1 MNPSVEKKASPGL
14 SKEKSYFD
22 DFPKTSKKSL
32 GRLYGSIT
40 KEKHL
45 VDKTCSQ
52 TGGTPMKDSIRNVKK
67 TTTELQKE
75 HIKASIEKEDSS
87 TSNSFTVQNKPKTP
101 IFTNQKQEGRAKM
114 SAPSKGDHIQNQA
127 LLKLAVSPAGMIRQT
142 SHETRPISASLP
154 VSNMTGLKNIL
165 NSFMKTSISQVL
177 RSKIDSQSETKS
189 ESSDNSLTQV
199 SELLEK
205 SDLKGKIG
213 ITENMNEDEEKDT
226 NVMEHPCKDIEQD
239 AASDNTSED
248 HLKENKKIADT
259 SRIESLCTQVNSQPT
274 KSQNIGTVSST
285 PKSPVLPQSSTV
297 PVIPGV
303 LQNTVL
309 TRQQVAFKVM
319 MGKKKK
325 KSKHFRGATYDL
337 YLSKRKKKNKDRP
350 GELSQQKDDI
360 SSIAGTE
367 TSSCIDSEEED
378 SETSEGFRTSSE
390 VSLQDDESDY
400 GHISSGRQSTET
412 HNCDESLPL
421 TSEIKK
427 QKPVGLN
434 VIDSQQQKNSESRP
448 KDCKMFEDEVSNN
461 DKSEVLD
468 EPSNLISSNCLHV
481 ERAEEMEVVKEN
493 SISTNADTKE
503 DAALLPTEEPA
514 VPEPSQPSDL
524 AVDKNFKKAEEPPVV
539 EETSSKDN
547 LMEDDG
553 IIEADSYVS
562 LDTKSTMSSIASSV
576 KSRQR
581 VKRHLLNDHNEVD
594 SLGLSSSVSIGSDG
608 IGQKKAKKAFHGPCG
623 PTVVLS
629 SPVEEGNPGLLPHIE
644 IVVDSKLPLMSRCTC
659 QGAPLDPKATQIT
672 EAKIF
677 CQAIDSISGRL
688 VGCCNSVTCHQLVR
702 PSVKIPFTTMCEV
715 HLWRLAQHHCCPS
728 CGVFC
733 TQGDFLQCITT
744 NKGKKQIHLF
754 HKKCKTIQG
763 NSEVPQ
769 CPHCGR
775 ASLKSIRLELNTPTP
790 PIFYL
795 SQKPLFTV
803 PKAKMAFSRQL
814 EIKRKGEEEEEAIS
828 SRSFMVP
835 ETGKILSSA
844 GLPLG
849 PDRAQLEALLIA
861 LASDKLQN
869 VRYTIKSFYAP
880 AKTGNIDKILQLIA
894 LGFDPNYKFEEHEN
908 ETPLHAA
915 SSAGHLV
922 VVHLLVQAGAV
933 LDHLTNKLY
942 TPLMYAVECNQVPV
956 VEYLIKAGTQLDA
969 RGEDG
974 MTALHLAAR
983 CGSVEICEMLL
994 DTGRINVNIQDDGGW
1009 TPVIWATEH
1018 SKPVVVRLLVDQGA
1032 DPNLK
1037 DNEENTALHW
1047 SAFSGCLEVSQ
1058 LFLDIGCDL
1067 GALNE
1072 HGDTPLHIASRRDN
1086 YDSVVLFLARGA
1098 DIEALNKGNELP
1110 IECCLNKNSPTWMV
1124 LKMNQELKRVTA
1136 SKLHQADRIL
1146 ERDITRGKE
1155 RNPIQCVNG
1164 LDTEGELEDF
1174 LYIVE
1179 NCETS
1184 PINIDRTIT
1193 SLQSCRC
1200 TDDCTS
1206 PSCTCATISFKC
1218 WYNREGHILPEF
1230 NMLDPPMIFEC
1241 NRACLC
1247 WKNCNNRVMQ
1257 NGITCRL
1264 QVFRTKGK
1272 GWGVRTLKEIH
1283 RGSFVCEYIGEI
1295 ISDSE
1300 ADQREDD
1307 SYLFDLDNRDGETFC
1322 LDARYYG
1329 NISRFI
1335 NHLCEPNLVPVK
1347 VFVDHQDLSFPRIAF
1362 FSSRDIKPHEEL
1374 GFDYGE
1380 KFWVIKYKNFTCG
1393 CGSPKCRYSKETIH
1407 TTLENY
1413 YRRLKEEQGDEI
1425 VRSLPQ
1431 Q

>member
-1 MNPSVEKKASPGL
+1 M
-14 SKEKSYFD
+14 
-22 DFPKTSKKSL
+22 
-32 GRLYGSIT
+32 
-40 KEKHL
+40 
-45 VDKTCSQ
+45 
-52 TGGTPMKDSIRNVKK
+52 
-67 TTTELQKE
+67 
-75 HIKASIEKEDSS
+75 
-87 TSNSFTVQNKPKTP
+87 
-101 IFTNQKQEGRAKM
+101 
-114 SAPSKGDHIQNQA
+114 
-127 LLKLAVSPAGMIRQT
+127 
-142 SHETRPISASLP
+142 
-154 VSNMTGLKNIL
+154 
-165 NSFMKTSISQVL
+165 
-177 RSKIDSQSETKS
+177 
-189 ESSDNSLTQV
+189 
-199 SELLEK
+199 
-205 SDLKGKIG
+205 
-213 ITENMNEDEEKDT
+213 
-226 NVMEHPCKDIEQD
+226 
-239 AASDNTSED
+239 
-248 HLKENKKIADT
+248 
-259 SRIESLCTQVNSQPT
+259 
-274 KSQNIGTVSST
+274 
-285 PKSPVLPQSSTV
+285 
-297 PVIPGV
+297 
-303 LQNTVL
+303 
-309 TRQQVAFKVM
+309 
-319 MGKKKK
+319 
-325 KSKHFRGATYDL
+325 
-337 YLSKRKKKNKDRP
+337 
-350 GELSQQKDDI
+350 
-360 SSIAGTE
+360 GTE
-367 TSSCIDSEEED
+367 TSSSIDSEEEG
-378 SETSEGFRTSSE
+378 SEKSEGFRTSSE
-390 VSLQDDESDY
+390 VSFQDDESD
-400 GHISSGRQSTET
+400 GGRTSPGKQSTET
-412 HNCDESLPL
+412 RNCDEFL
-421 TSEIKK
+421 TPMLEIKK
-427 QKPVGLN
+427 EKPDEFSV
-434 VIDSQQQKNSESRP
+434 VDSQEQQQKCESEL
-448 KDCKMFEDEVSNN
+448 KDCKMFEDEVDNN
-461 DKSEVLD
+461 DKSEVVD
-468 EPSNLISSNCLHV
+468 KPSNLISSNCHEV
-481 ERAEEMEVVKEN
+481 ERAEEMEVVIKEI

-524 AVDKNFKKAEEPPVV
+524 AVDKNFKKAEEPPGV

-547 LMEDDG
+547 LMEDGG

-562 LDTKSTMSSIASSV
+562 LDAKSTMSSIASSV

-581 VKRHLLNDHNEVD
+581 VKHHLLNDHIEMD
-594 SLGLSSSVSIGSDG
+594 SLSVSSPVS

-629 SPVEEGNPGLLPHIE
+629 TPVGEGNPGLLPHIE
-644 IVVDSKLPLMSRCTC
+644 IVVDSKHPLMSRCTC
-659 QGAPLDPKATQIT
+659 QAGPLDPKATQIT
-672 EAKIF
+672 EVKMF

-733 TQGDFLQCITT
+733 TQGEFLQCLTI

-763 NSEVPQ
+763 NSEAPQ

-775 ASLKSIRLELNTPTP
+775 STLKSIRLEMKTSLP

-795 SQKPLFTV
+795 SQKPLFTK
-803 PKAKMAFSRQL
+803 PKAKMAFSKQL
-814 EIKRKGEEEEEAIS
+814 EIKQKEEEEAIS
-828 SRSFMVP
+828 SRSFMAP
-835 ETGKILSSA
+835 ETGKVLSSA

-849 PDRAQLEALLIA
+849 PDRDQLEALLIA

-880 AKTGNIDKILQLIA
+880 AKTGNIEKILQLIA

-915 SSAGHLV
+915 ASAGHLV
-922 VVHLLVQAGAV
+922 IVHLLVQAGAV

-942 TPLMYAVECNQVPV
+942 TPLMYAVECNQVLV
-956 VEYLIKAGTQLDA
+956 VEYLIKAGSQMDA

-983 CGSVEICEMLL
+983 CGNVEICKMLL
-994 DTGRINVNIQDDGGW
+994 DTGRINANIQDDGGW

-1018 SKPVVVRLLVDQGA
+1018 SKPVVVRLLVGHGA

-1047 SAFSGCLEVSQ
+1047 SAFSGCLEISQ

-1086 YDSVVLFLARGA
+1086 YETVVLFLARGA
-1098 DIEALNKGNELP
+1098 EIESLNKGNELP
-1110 IECCLNKNSPTWMV
+1110 IECCLNQNSPTWMV

-1136 SKLHQADRIL
+1136 NKVHRADIIL

-1164 LDTEGELEDF
+1164 QDTEELEDF

-1184 PINIDRTIT
+1184 LINIDRTIT

-1206 PSCTCATISFKC
+1206 PRCTCATISFKC
-1218 WYNREGHILPEF
+1218 WYNKEGRILPEF

-1283 RGSFVCEYIGEI
+1283 RGSFVCEYVGEI

-1413 YRRLKEEQGDEI
+1413 YRRLREDRGEEV
-1425 VRSLPQ
+1425 VRSFPQ